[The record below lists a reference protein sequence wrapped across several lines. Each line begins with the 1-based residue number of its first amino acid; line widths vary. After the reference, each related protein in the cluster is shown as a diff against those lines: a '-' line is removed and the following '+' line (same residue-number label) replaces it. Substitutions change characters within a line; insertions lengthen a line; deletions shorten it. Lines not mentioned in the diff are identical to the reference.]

1 MKKVLVIILLFISN
15 CGYQPVYLNKNLQ
28 NFEFKRI
35 VLSGDSYINKKII
48 NTLSIKEN
56 NEMVSQNKFSLMSKY
71 EIKEISKDL
80 KGQVELYKNIVSVN
94 LKIEN
99 ENNEKIQNKSFT
111 EEFTYNSKQNQ
122 FELFAYQN
130 SIKDVLIDKIIGD
143 IIIYL
148 NSE

>member
-71 EIKEISKDL
+71 EIKEISKNWCS
-80 KGQVELYKNIVSVN
+80 QSI
-94 LKIEN
+94 
-99 ENNEKIQNKSFT
+99 
-111 EEFTYNSKQNQ
+111 NSNDRKCSG
-122 FELFAYQN
+122 YC
-130 SIKDVLIDKIIGD
+130 
-143 IIIYL
+143 
-148 NSE
+148 